1 MRYHPIGPDYPEPRS
16 GYCCPGLEV
25 LKREVALRSEAL
37 DEFLEER
44 DRRITAEFASQSF
57 TVATAQKAAQD
68 EGDKARVESDARLTQ
83 HEKDLKTLEGKLS
96 TMEGAGAGKALSWGY
111 VLGAVVI
118 ASGIISLLVDL
129 LTKH

>member
-1 MRYHPIGPDYPEPRS
+1 
-16 GYCCPGLEV
+16 
-25 LKREVALRSEAL
+25 
-37 DEFLEER
+37 
-44 DRRITAEFASQSF
+44 
-57 TVATAQKAAQD
+57 VATAQKTAQD

-83 HEKDLKTLEGKLS
+83 HEKDLKALEGKLS
-96 TMEGAGAGKALSWGY
+96 TMEGTGAGKALSWGY